1 MNSFSFVSDGWQI
14 KKESRTIPLKQR
26 VILIENLL
34 NQWKKNN
41 EVLLQPF
48 TVSPKKNQ
56 LLISPYSN
64 TADSFINPLTP
75 MNDQDIISPYYI
87 YTISCWQVMRLK
99 GKYQL
104 LWDY

>member
-1 MNSFSFVSDGWQI
+1 MNSFSFVPDGWQI

-48 TVSPKKNQ
+48 TVSPKK
-56 LLISPYSN
+56 IS
-64 TADSFINPLTP
+64 F
-75 MNDQDIISPYYI
+75 
-87 YTISCWQVMRLK
+87 
-99 GKYQL
+99 
-104 LWDY
+104 